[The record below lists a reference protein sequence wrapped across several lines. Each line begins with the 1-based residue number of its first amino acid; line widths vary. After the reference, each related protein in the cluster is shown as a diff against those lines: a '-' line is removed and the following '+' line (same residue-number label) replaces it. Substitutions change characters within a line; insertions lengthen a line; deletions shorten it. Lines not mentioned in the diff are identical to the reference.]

1 MKRVLVISSQVA
13 ASSVGAN
20 NSAFCLRR
28 LGFETVILPTTLY
41 GRHPGWG
48 NPGGQAMPAQ
58 ILLEMWSGIKAQN
71 LEFDAV
77 LSGYMS
83 SVETVKLASEIIN
96 NIKIQSPKTTV
107 IVDPVMGDQ
116 GKLYV
121 PVPVAQTIL
130 TDLIS
135 HADIITPNVWEFS
148 YLMQREMPDLQSLRN
163 ALMDYSGCA
172 LVTSVEHAGQIGA
185 LSYHPKGVSYIGHD
199 KFEDVPNGGGDAL
212 AGIFL
217 AHLLRGLSQDEAT
230 QMAVSTIFEIMKKS
244 VSAKS
249 REFPL
254 TEHQALLDDMPLLD
268 MNRIL

>member
-28 LGFETVILPTTLY
+28 LGVETVILPTTLY

-48 NPGGQAMPAQ
+48 SPGGQVMPTQ
-58 ILLEMWSGIKAQN
+58 IMLEMWSGIKAQN

-83 SVETVKLASEIIN
+83 SIETVNLTSEIIN
-96 NIKIQSPKTTV
+96 NIKTKNPKTTI
-107 IVDPVMGDQ
+107 IVDPVMGDH

-121 PVPVAQTIL
+121 PIPVAQAIL
-130 TDLIS
+130 RNLIS

-148 YLMQREMPDLQSLRN
+148 YLMQREMPDLQHLRA
-163 ALMDYSGCA
+163 ALMDYGGCA
-172 LVTSVEHAGQIGA
+172 LVTSVEHEGRIGA
-185 LSYHPKGVSYIGHD
+185 LSYHPKGRTYIGHD
-199 KFEDVPNGGGDAL
+199 KFDHVPNGGGDAL

-217 AHLLRGLSQDEAT
+217 AHLLRGRSEEAAA
-230 QMAVSTIFEIMKKS
+230 QIAVSSIFEIMKES
-244 VSAKS
+244 VSVKS
-249 REFPL
+249 AEFPL
-254 TEHQALLDDMPLLD
+254 TEHQALLEELPLLD
-268 MNRIL
+268 MNRI